1 MKMGFMTKYFF
12 NFYFLITLSCLSQ
25 NSAATDEAWFGEKD
39 KVLGKAEPRRTVAV
53 SVKHC
58 AVR

>member
-1 MKMGFMTKYFF
+1 MKMTNYFL
-12 NFYFLITLSCLSQ
+12 NFYFLIALSHLSQ
-25 NSAATDEAWFGEKD
+25 NSAATVEAWFGEKD
-39 KVLGKAEPRRTVAV
+39 KVFRKAEARRTVAV